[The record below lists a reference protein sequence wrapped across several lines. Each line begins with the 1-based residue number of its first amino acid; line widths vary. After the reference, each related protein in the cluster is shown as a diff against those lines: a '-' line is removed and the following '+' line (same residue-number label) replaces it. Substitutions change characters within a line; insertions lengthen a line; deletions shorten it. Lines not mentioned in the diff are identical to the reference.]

1 MDKEFNFPR
10 AKYGWKANAVLAA
23 GFVLILAGIFLMVKH
38 SAHATKVFAFRPMVL
53 LGIGVAALFV
63 SIAFTESGN
72 TLYVGL
78 FCVMMGVVLLLIDTH
93 TIRYSLKELWPT
105 IMISSGL
112 ALFPASIYR
121 LKRIRTVYLFP
132 AIMLTVL
139 GTLFLL
145 FSMHIFPFSFGKFIQ
160 KWWPLL
166 IVAGGFSLVVIFF
179 VQRANSKRFPYMED
193 DSLVGGD
200 E

>member
-23 GFVLILAGIFLMVKH
+23 GFVLIVAGIFLMVKH

-132 AIMLTVL
+132 AIMLNSCLRLHSTDSCC
-139 GTLFLL
+139 FPCI
-145 FSMHIFPFSFGKFIQ
+145 FSRFRSGN
-160 KWWPLL
+160 LYRS
-166 IVAGGFSLVVIFF
+166 GGPCSSLRVVF
-179 VQRANSKRFPYMED
+179 R
-193 DSLVGGD
+193 LW
-200 E
+200 